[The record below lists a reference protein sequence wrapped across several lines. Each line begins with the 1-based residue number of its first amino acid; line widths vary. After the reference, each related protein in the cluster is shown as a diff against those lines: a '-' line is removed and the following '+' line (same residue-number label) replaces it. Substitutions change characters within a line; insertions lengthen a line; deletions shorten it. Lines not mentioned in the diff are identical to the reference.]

1 MNLTI
6 NLDDKDVELFEKY
19 ANEKGITVSELV
31 CQTVLR
37 RIEDDC
43 DLRLYQ
49 EAMAEF
55 SCNPRLYSVGDIE
68 RKFML
73 D

>member
-6 NLDDKDVELFEKY
+6 NLNDKDVELLEKY

-31 CQTVLR
+31 RQTVLDH
-37 RIEDDC
+37 IENDY

-49 EAMAEF
+49 EAMAEL
-55 SCNPRLYSVGDIE
+55 SCNPRLCSVGDIE
-68 RKFML
+68 REFML